1 MNYYND
7 FDPHSVAWLKQLIA
21 DGLIPPGDVDGR
33 SIKEV
38 QPSDLQGYD
47 QCHFFAGIAG
57 WPLGLALAGQANRSV
72 WTGSCPCQPYSSA
85 GKQKGDADERN
96 LWPDFFRLIRECRP
110 DVVFGEQ
117 VESAIRHG
125 WLDGIQR
132 DLEGEAYAVGHCVLG
147 AHSVGAPHIRQRLF
161 WVADASSQSSQRNT
175 RGLLATQTG
184 VSCADGTKHGD
195 RIERLRDGCAIS
207 GLADT
212 GAERLDGRPC
222 LEGSR
227 RDQGERSKASSDAGF
242 GGGLGQPPLHRDR
255 PMPLGRSTRQG
266 ETEGRERQS
275 GGSGASSGVGLAD
288 GAREGEIGC
297 VSEGMQSQCS
307 RSPWSDFSLVKCR
320 DEKHRRIERGTFPL
334 VARLPGDVVPSGDPS
349 LSYVQATPEA
359 RTWRLK
365 GYGNAI
371 VPQLA
376 AEFIDAFY
384 STKEIAND

>member
-1 MNYYND
+1 VNYYND
-7 FDPHSVAWLKQLIA
+7 FDQHSVAWLKQLIA
-21 DGLIPPGDVDGR
+21 DGLIPDGHVDGR

-38 QPSDLQGYD
+38 QPSDLQDYD

-57 WPLGLALAGQANRSV
+57 WPLAMQLAGRGDERNL

-96 LWPDFFRLIRECRP
+96 LWPEFFRLIRECRP

-132 DLEGEAYAVGHCVLG
+132 DLEGEDYAVGHCVLG

-161 WVADASSQSSQRNT
+161 WVAESNGERFSSEPISELHDAEYHACHGDVQR
-175 RGLLATQTG
+175 GG
-184 VSCADGTKHGD
+184 KHGLQPQVSVAC
-195 RIERLRDGCAIS
+195 R
-207 GLADT
+207 LADSENSDGRRAS
-212 GAERLDGRPC
+212 GAEDSGQRRP
-222 LEGSR
+222 E
-227 RDQGERSKASSDAGF
+227 A
-242 GGGLGQPPLHRDR
+242 
-255 PMPLGRSTRQG
+255 
-266 ETEGRERQS
+266 
-275 GGSGASSGVGLAD
+275 GGSDSWGD
-288 GAREGEIGC
+288 Y
-297 VSEGMQSQCS
+297 
-307 RSPWSDFSLVKCR
+307 DLVACR
-320 DEKHRRIERGTFPL
+320 DSKVRRIERGTFPL

-349 LSYVQATPEA
+349 LSYVQATTEA

-376 AEFIDAFY
+376 AEFIEAFY
-384 STKEIAND
+384 KETA